1 MPSNIAVV
9 IGSTGGI
16 GAALLRTLQ
25 DGRDFDAVIGLS
37 RTSSPALDLRD
48 EASIAAAAGHVAG
61 LGALRLVILCTGRL
75 HGPGM
80 QPEKNLRS
88 LDAAAMADAFIV
100 NTIGPALVL
109 KHFTPLLPREGRSVV
124 AALSAKVGSIGDNHL
139 GGWHSYRASKAALN
153 QVIHTAAIEL
163 KRTRPQAICVALHPG
178 TVDTKLSA
186 PFSKAGLDVRPPEV
200 AAADLLEVIEGLTP
214 EDSGGFFDYAGWPL
228 PW

>member
-100 NTIGPALVL
+100 NTSCPCSPAMAGPCSQPSRHASAASA
-109 KHFTPLLPREGRSVV
+109 TTGWAAGTAIAPPRPR
-124 AALSAKVGSIGDNHL
+124 
-139 GGWHSYRASKAALN
+139 
-153 QVIHTAAIEL
+153 
-163 KRTRPQAICVALHPG
+163 
-178 TVDTKLSA
+178 
-186 PFSKAGLDVRPPEV
+186 
-200 AAADLLEVIEGLTP
+200 
-214 EDSGGFFDYAGWPL
+214 
-228 PW
+228 

>member
-109 KHFTPLLPREGRSVV
+109 KHFLPVLARDGRAVL
-124 AALSAKVGSIGDNHL
+124 AALSARVGSIGDNRL
-139 GGWHSYRASKAALN
+139 GGWYSYRAAKAALN
-153 QVIHTAAIEL
+153 QVLHTAAVEV
-163 KRTRPQAICVALHPG
+163 RRSHRQAIVVALHPG
-178 TVDTKLSA
+178 TVDTPLSA
-186 PFSKAGLDVRPPEV
+186 PFGKSGLDVQSPDI
-200 AAADLLEVIEGLTP
+200 AAGRLLSVIAGLTP
-214 EDSGGFFDYAGWPL
+214 DDSGSFLDQHGKVV